1 MTTSDECCGW
11 LGWAQLAGIG
21 ADGGR
26 LNDANTDAATR
37 PPVAAKAHELP
48 FITSAL
54 RRVLHDHARRM
65 RPR

>member
-26 LNDANTDAATR
+26 LTDAATDAT
-37 PPVAAKAHELP
+37 PMPSIVTQKHELP
-48 FITSAL
+48 FITAGL
-54 RRVLHDHARRM
+54 RRLLNDRR
-65 RPR
+65 RGTPPR